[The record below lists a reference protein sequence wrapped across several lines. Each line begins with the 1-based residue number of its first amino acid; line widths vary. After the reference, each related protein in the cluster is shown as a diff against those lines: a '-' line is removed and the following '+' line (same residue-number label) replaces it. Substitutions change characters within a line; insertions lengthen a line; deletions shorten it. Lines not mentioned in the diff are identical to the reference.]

1 VVAVLGRKGGTLPE
15 LKVIADTS
23 FLMIPGLYRVDILL
37 ELDRLLERSYK
48 LVVPKPTVDELRRLE
63 QRGNAEERAAA
74 RIGLAM
80 VGRMEVVEA
89 AGPADEAIL
98 ELAGKGD
105 CAVATTDA
113 SLRRRL
119 REKGIPVIYLCHRSH
134 LAMDGWTG

>member
-1 VVAVLGRKGGTLPE
+1 LPE

-119 REKGIPVIYLCHRSH
+119 REKGIPVIYLRHRSH